1 MPATVS
7 KPAERFG
14 VLELPV
20 GGKHGYVGVRKVRKE
35 RFQGYTPK
43 KRPGHTTKDYTTAH
57 RAAVALAL
65 LKEDIRCGV
74 VDSAKA
80 KRAWHGSSA
89 SAPALPNALPSLAPV
104 FLLTARVRCRFS
116 HTHTEHHR
124 HSVREDGERDRP
136 GAAQPQPRAAAAMWS
151 GGGAAADARAGSAAA
166 GARLCPCACHMGV
179 RLTDDYTGVFEHHPS

>member
-1 MPATVS
+1 MAEESDAWKALSDAGSDLEAKIT
-7 KPAERFG
+7 ERFG
-14 VLELPV
+14 GVNMPL
-20 GGKHGYVGVRKVRKE
+20 GGKHGYVSVRKVRKE

-57 RAAVALAL
+57 GAAVALAL

-104 FLLTARVRCRFS
+104 FLLTARC
-116 HTHTEHHR
+116 
-124 HSVREDGERDRP
+124 G
-136 GAAQPQPRAAAAMWS
+136 
-151 GGGAAADARAGSAAA
+151 AGSATRTPSTSGTAFARMKNAIDLVPLCKDVQPPLCGPVAA
-166 GARLCPCACHMGV
+166 HPLMRAQAALLLARK
-179 RLTDDYTGVFEHHPS
+179 RLSIFES